1 MPPPSGI
8 PAPQTLPSGSP
19 GLSAEARALH
29 LANQLVQVR
38 HDLASVQADLR
49 NARSERDSLR
59 AELARTRARMEE
71 LEAAA
76 TGTPVEPPAPPTQI
90 DPDLELKLRGRI
102 NELEAALAK
111 ARSSTPAPAP
121 IAPEPAAAAPGAPE
135 SATPEPA
142 ARAVAAPAPDDLKL
156 VKGIGP
162 KIAKLLRT
170 HGVTTVQQIADFT
183 DADIELIARKIG
195 IKAARIR
202 KDDWV
207 GHAKRLLAAR

>member
-8 PAPQTLPSGSP
+8 PGSIAAPQTLPSGSP
-19 GLSAEARALH
+19 AISAEARALH

-59 AELARTRARMEE
+59 AELARTRSRLDE

-76 TGTPVEPPAPPTQI
+76 AGTPVEPPAPPTL

-102 NELEAALAK
+102 NELEAALAN
-111 ARSSTPAPAP
+111 ARSASNSPPAL
-121 IAPEPAAAAPGAPE
+121 EPA
-135 SATPEPA
+135 
-142 ARAVAAPAPDDLKL
+142 DLKL

-162 KIAKLLRT
+162 KIEKLLRT
-170 HGVTTVQQIADFT
+170 HGVTAFQHIAEWT
-183 DADIELIARKIG
+183 DADIERIAQKIG
-195 IKAARIR
+195 VKAARIR

-207 GHAKRLLAAR
+207 GGAKRLLGVD

>member
-1 MPPPSGI
+1 M
-8 PAPQTLPSGSP
+8 PSGSTAI
-19 GLSAEARALH
+19 SAESRALH

-59 AELARTRARMEE
+59 AELARTRSRLEE

-76 TGTPVEPPAPPTQI
+76 AGKPVEPPAPPTQI

-111 ARSSTPAPAP
+111 ARSASNAPP
-121 IAPEPAAAAPGAPE
+121 PPEPA
-135 SATPEPA
+135 
-142 ARAVAAPAPDDLKL
+142 DLKL

-162 KIAKLLRT
+162 KIEKLLRA
-170 HGVTTVQQIADFT
+170 HGVTAFEHIAAWS
-183 DADIELIARKIG
+183 DADVERIAQKIG
-195 IKAARIR
+195 VKAARIR

-207 GHAKRLLAAR
+207 GGAKRLLGSD